1 MDFNTIPVELGLSQ
15 SWEKHADGLWLAA
28 PDLDVEKAAAWM
40 IAHQARFV
48 TITAQPAAGRE
59 CRMEYHWDIEG
70 QLLTF
75 VTQTHEGHIAS
86 ISALCPAAD
95 WVEREV
101 HDYFAVDFWGR
112 KNIPP
117 LMLRPND
124 RPGIFSPGG
133 GQKS

>member
-1 MDFNTIPVELGLSQ
+1 MV
-15 SWEKHADGLWLAA
+15 
-28 PDLDVEKAAAWM
+28 
-40 IAHQARFV
+40 AHQARFV

-75 VTQTHEGHIAS
+75 VTQTHEGSIAS
-86 ISALCPAAD
+86 INSLCPAAD

-117 LMLRPND
+117 LMLRPDD
-124 RPGIFSPGG
+124 RPGVFSPDR

>member
-1 MDFNTIPVELGLSQ
+1 MDFNAIPVQVGLSQ
-15 SWEKHADGLWLAA
+15 PWEKRADGLWLVA
-28 PDLDVEKAAAWM
+28 PNLDVEKLTAWM

-48 TITAQPAAGRE
+48 TMTAQAGIGRE

-75 VTQTHEGHIAS
+75 VTQTHKGSIAS

-101 HDYFAVDFWGR
+101 HDYFAVNFGGR
-112 KNIPP
+112 EDIPP
-117 LMLRPND
+117 LMLRPKD
-124 RPGIFSPGG
+124 PPGIFSPGG
-133 GQKS
+133 GKKS